1 MTDYTQILV
10 DKADGIATI
19 TLNRP
24 EKMNAFTRTMG
35 AEIIAAMD
43 DIDADDDVR
52 AVIFTGAGEKAFCAG
67 ADLTPEG
74 GGQIFADGA
83 EVESLSDDRVRDGGG
98 LVTLRLYESKKPL
111 ISACNGVAVGIGATM
126 QLAMDIRLA
135 ASHARYGFVFARRG
149 IVPEAAS
156 SWFLPR
162 LVGISQALEWC
173 YSGRVFGAEEA
184 KDGRLIRSIHA
195 PDDLLLDAR
204 AIAREI
210 ADNTSAVSVSM
221 TRAMMWRLMNADHPM
236 EAHKIDSR
244 AIYRL
249 SRGKDAKEGIASFL
263 EKREPQYPGKVSED
277 MPDFYPWWEERPYQ

>member
-10 DKADGIATI
+10 DKTDGIATI

-24 EKMNAFTRTMG
+24 EKMNAYTRTMG
-35 AEIIAAMD
+35 AEIMTAMD

-52 AVIFTGAGEKAFCAG
+52 AVIFTGAGERAFCAG

-74 GGQIFADGA
+74 GGQVFADA
-83 EVESLSDDRVRDGGG
+83 TEVESLSDERVRDGGG
-98 LVTLRLYESKKPL
+98 RLTLRLFESKKPL
-111 ISACNGVAVGIGATM
+111 IAACNGVAVGVGSTM

-173 YSGRVFGAEEA
+173 YSGRVFDAEEA
-184 KDGRLIRSIHA
+184 KAGGLVRSVHG
-195 PDDLLLDAR
+195 PDDLLYEAR

-210 ADNTSAVSVSM
+210 ADNTSAVSVAM
-221 TRAMMWRLMNADHPM
+221 TRAMMWRLMNTDHPM

-244 AIYRL
+244 SIYRL
-249 SRGKDAKEGIASFL
+249 SRGADAKEGIASFL
-263 EKREPQYPGKVSED
+263 EKRAPNYPGKVTQD
-277 MPDFYPWWEERPYQ
+277 MPDFYPWWEDRPYE